1 MGGNIRKTVGYLSY
15 TKDEETLTAST
26 PEEMS
31 IWDKSGVLRGIV
43 ITIMVLLPLAVI
55 AGVVYLWIKKHRRE
69 RNRLLKCKLLN
80 ICICLAFKF
89 EQHICAFVLFDLDQI
104 AREPAIYKIET
115 YFAVSK

>member
-1 MGGNIRKTVGYLSY
+1 MDSVIEILYYGLQVEVGGNIRKTVGYLKY
-15 TKDEETLTAST
+15 TKDKETLTTST

-31 IWDKSGVLRGIV
+31 IWDKSEVLRGIV

-80 ICICLAFKF
+80 IHLPCIY
-89 EQHICAFVLFDLDQI
+89 I
-104 AREPAIYKIET
+104 
-115 YFAVSK
+115 